1 MMPDV
6 YTPDSARTIRV
17 ERAIRIRRL
26 KRQLAMF
33 MSQGIDPV
41 LLVGIMAE
49 IMTMQEQHHQESPSE

>member
-1 MMPDV
+1 MMSEA

-26 KRQLAMF
+26 KRRVAMF

-41 LLVGIMAE
+41 LLVGIMVE
-49 IMTMQEQHHQESPSE
+49 LLNLQEKHQESPNE

>member
-1 MMPDV
+1 MMSEA

-26 KRQLAMF
+26 KRRIAMF

-41 LLVGIMAE
+41 LLVGIMVE
-49 IMTMQEQHHQESPSE
+49 LMTLQEKHQESPNE